1 VLIEEVAKYRA
12 ARRLWA
18 HIMKERFGAKDP
30 KSWQLRFHAQTAGS
44 SLQAQQPLVNVVR
57 TTVQA
62 LAATLG
68 GAQSLHTNAF
78 DEALALPTETSA
90 RLALRTQQV
99 LAHES
104 GIGDIVD
111 PLGGAYA
118 VESLTT
124 EIEARATDYIKRID
138 EMGGMVAAI
147 EQAWPQREI
156 EQRAYEYQRAI
167 EKHEKIIVGVN
178 EFQLQEPAPTDLLKI
193 DPGLEREQATR
204 VEALRKGRDGQ
215 KAAEALRA
223 LTAAAQGSDNLLP
236 RIVDCVKSSVTVGE
250 ISDALRA
257 QFGEH
262 REGRH

>member
-1 VLIEEVAKYRA
+1 
-12 ARRLWA
+12 
-18 HIMKERFGAKDP
+18 
-30 KSWQLRFHAQTAGS
+30 
-44 SLQAQQPLVNVVR
+44 VR

-68 GAQSLHTNAF
+68 GAQSLHTNGF
-78 DEALALPTETSA
+78 DEALALPTEASA

-104 GIGDIVD
+104 GIGDLVD

-118 VESLTT
+118 VESLTR
-124 EIEARATDYIKRID
+124 EIEKRAEEHIARID

-167 EKHEKIIVGVN
+167 ETREKIIVGVN
-178 EFQLQEPAPTDLLKI
+178 EFQVDEAPPTDLLRI
-193 DPGLEREQATR
+193 DAALEKQQAAR
-204 VEALRKGRDGQ
+204 VAELRQGRDGQ
-215 KAAEALRA
+215 KAAEAARA
-223 LTAAAQGSDNLLP
+223 LTAAAKGTENLLP
-236 RIVDCVKSSVTVGE
+236 RIVDCVKSAVTVGE
-250 ISDALRA
+250 ISDALRSV
-257 QFGEH
+257 FGEH